1 MYIFLWEEVEKEQ
14 YVRYANL
21 IITFLVSG
29 IWHGVGLNFLFW
41 GFLHGVYQVAEDR
54 MSKRFSR
61 NEIKVVDQGVKVNQ
75 ESICTTKN
83 MGLERSILDIGKM
96 LIVFVLV
103 DFAWLFFRSSDMAT
117 ATQMVG
123 TVVTDF
129 RISSLATGWWFD
141 YGMSKIE
148 YLVWIVVAVGMF
160 AFDVVG
166 EKYKEFWNA
175 FENQKMWVRWSA
187 YVCVLFL
194 LIMTWVIGVGSDTNS
209 FLYQNF

>member
-1 MYIFLWEEVEKEQ
+1 
-14 YVRYANL
+14 
-21 IITFLVSG
+21 
-29 IWHGVGLNFLFW
+29 
-41 GFLHGVYQVAEDR
+41 